1 MLSLFIFRGKVI
13 IFPLQIVIITFC
25 NELVFNEVLKMD
37 NYLDKKL
44 LEKVISRFLS
54 KEERLLYGKVIN
66 MENVI
71 SERAL
76 TPEHFVDLLRAET
89 PHKQV
94 AVEFNL
100 SLPELLEVLKEI
112 EEKIENRIEKVNTE
126 TRWIDCTNA
135 VSDAFETNENRK
147 YFYTEGL

>member
-1 MLSLFIFRGKVI
+1 
-13 IFPLQIVIITFC
+13 
-25 NELVFNEVLKMD
+25 MD
-37 NYLDKKL
+37 SYLDKKL
-44 LEKVISRFLS
+44 LEKVVNRFLS

-94 AVEFNL
+94 AVEFGL
-100 SLPELLEVLKEI
+100 SLPELLEVLKKI
-112 EEKIENRIEKVNTE
+112 EEKIENCIEKINPE
-126 TRWIDCTNA
+126 TRWLDCTNA
-135 VSDAFETNENRK
+135 VSGTFGTNENRK

>member
-1 MLSLFIFRGKVI
+1 
-13 IFPLQIVIITFC
+13 
-25 NELVFNEVLKMD
+25 MD

-44 LEKVISRFLS
+44 LDKVISRFLS

-76 TPEHFVDLLRAET
+76 TPEHFVDLLRAEA

-94 AVEFNL
+94 AAEFDL
-100 SLPELLEVLKEI
+100 SLTELLEILKEI
-112 EEKIENRIEKVNTE
+112 EEKIENRIEKVSTE
-126 TRWIDCTNA
+126 TRWLDCTNV
-135 VSDAFETNENRK
+135 VSGTFETNENRK

>member
-1 MLSLFIFRGKVI
+1 
-13 IFPLQIVIITFC
+13 
-25 NELVFNEVLKMD
+25 MD
-37 NYLDKKL
+37 SYLDKKL
-44 LEKVISRFLS
+44 LEKVVSRFLS

-76 TPEHFVDLLRAET
+76 TPEHFVDLLRAKI

-94 AVEFNL
+94 AVEFGL
-100 SLPELLEVLKEI
+100 SLPELLEVLKKI
-112 EEKIENRIEKVNTE
+112 EEKIENCIEKINLE
-126 TRWIDCTNA
+126 TRWLDCTNA
-135 VSDAFETNENRK
+135 VSGTFETNEKRK